1 MTNPDFMKKHI
12 TNVARGM
19 FNLGKN
25 SKSKVRSQGNRNC
38 FSSSGKAPNGFHPK
52 DRQNAPKV

>member
-1 MTNPDFMKKHI
+1 MMNPEFMKKHI

-25 SKSKVRSQGNRNC
+25 SKSKVNTNVMGLAASM
-38 FSSSGKAPNGFHPK
+38 
-52 DRQNAPKV
+52 